1 MTSLGQGGGPPSA
14 LLGHGDPIAPVLIV
28 LVLIAVAAALGG
40 RAMQRLGQPAVLGEL
55 LVGIVVANLGYY
67 VHSPVMTV
75 LREGPAVAQAVNA
88 ALTHNLDLS
97 EAVRQL
103 LPASPESA
111 RLAETLSGPAAPV
124 IISIY
129 EFIDLLSRIAIIVL
143 LFLAGL
149 ETSIHEMRKVGR
161 TAFWVAVIG
170 VAGPFLLGSAAM
182 VFLEPQAT
190 AQAHLFVGGILTAT
204 SVAITA
210 RVFRDLRESG
220 RIEAKVILG
229 AAVIDDVLGLIVLAV
244 MTGLVATGRVNL
256 ENVAGITAKALL
268 FLVGSIGVGL
278 WMTPRLYRRIARL
291 GFANLRL
298 LFGLGFAF
306 LLAWLANR
314 VGLATIVGAF
324 AAGLVLEQLFSHE
337 LEEKHSLRELLT
349 PLEALIVP
357 LFFVLMGMQVKL
369 ETFAHW
375 QTLWMALL
383 LTAAAIVGKLL
394 SGLACGRSLD
404 RLSVGIGMTPR
415 GEVGL
420 IFASIGRGL
429 GVVNDAIFSAVVLV
443 VILTTLLAPSLLR
456 VRLAGRAQARAR

>member
-1 MTSLGQGGGPPSA
+1 MALLGQGGRPPSA
-14 LLGHGDPIAPVLIV
+14 LLGQGDPIAPILIV
-28 LVLIAVAAALGG
+28 LVLIAVVAALGG

-55 LVGIVVANLGYY
+55 LVGILVANLGYY
-67 VHSPVMTV
+67 FHSPVMTV

-103 LPASPESA
+103 LPASSESA
-111 RLAETLSGPAAPV
+111 RLVEALSGLAAPV

-143 LFLAGL
+143 LFLVGL

-182 VFLEPQAT
+182 VLLEPQAT
-190 AQAHLFVGGILTAT
+190 PQAHLFVGGILTAT

-220 RIEAKVILG
+220 RVEAKIILG
-229 AAVIDDVLGLIVLAV
+229 AAVMDDVLGLIVLAV
-244 MTGLVATGRVNL
+244 LTGLVATGRVSL

-268 FLVGSIGVGL
+268 FLVGSIGLGL

-314 VGLATIVGAF
+314 VGLATLVGAF

-369 ETFAHW
+369 ETFANW
-375 QTLWMALL
+375 QTVWMALL
-383 LTAAAIVGKLL
+383 LTAAAIAGKLL
-394 SGLACGRSLD
+394 SGLACGPRLD
-404 RLSVGIGMTPR
+404 RLSVGIGMMPR

-429 GVVNDAIFSAVVLV
+429 GVVSDAMFSAVVLM

-456 VRLAGRAQARAR
+456 VRLAGRAHARAG